1 MAEREVNST
10 RQLGKAAYNDQ
21 NSGEWVKGADG
32 KYFYDTKQVYA
43 WYSKQNGDM
52 VFKVECKNGVVIS
65 AVKYGGDTY
74 WNGDQLLVKLG
85 PQIIHKFNSGGTTN
99 SGSDSSIRDEYDNP
113 EDLYEENR
121 DWFDDEDEAWDYWYE
136 DWYTHF

>member
-1 MAEREVNST
+1 MASNCRS
-10 RQLGKAAYNDQ
+10 LKH
-21 NSGEWVKGADG
+21 S
-32 KYFYDTKQVYA
+32 
-43 WYSKQNGDM
+43 
-52 VFKVECKNGVVIS
+52 VVIS

-99 SGSDSSIRDEYDNP
+99 SGSDSSIRDVYDNP

-136 DWYTHF
+136 D

>member
-1 MAEREVNST
+1 
-10 RQLGKAAYNDQ
+10 
-21 NSGEWVKGADG
+21 
-32 KYFYDTKQVYA
+32 
-43 WYSKQNGDM
+43 M

-121 DWFDDEDEAWDYWYE
+121 DWFDDEDEAWDYGRSIPAFPRSDLHPYRVWGSAR
-136 DWYTHF
+136 